1 MEAMRTTT
9 ANEIIVPASPEKGD
23 DLERSHQVVAMTI
36 FIKDVAVAFPVQGGV
51 AVQTNTTSVVKD
63 KEVGTFGDVVKALS
77 VKHVF
82 WMAVKKILRIPNTYA
97 SILGLIWS
105 LIAFK
110 YVHFFHTA
118 PHKHGLHFL
127 KILRVSCIVNC
138 TVKYE
143 LLIITAAH

>member
-1 MEAMRTTT
+1 MQFCFWYNVIIFLYEYMEAMRTTT

-36 FIKDVAVAFPVQGGV
+36 FITDVAVAFPVQGGV

-110 YVHFFHTA
+110 YVPISFILLHTNMD
-118 PHKHGLHFL
+118 
-127 KILRVSCIVNC
+127 CIS
-138 TVKYE
+138 
-143 LLIITAAH
+143 